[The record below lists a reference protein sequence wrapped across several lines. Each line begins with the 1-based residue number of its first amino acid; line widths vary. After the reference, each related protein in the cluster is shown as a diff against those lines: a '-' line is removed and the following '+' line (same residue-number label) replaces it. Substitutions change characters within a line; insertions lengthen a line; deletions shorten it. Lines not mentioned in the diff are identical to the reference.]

1 MEIAAVKLGENGR
14 KPRSKPSQ
22 GVRKPTARSGVSNG
36 RDVLPGVDGR
46 SVIARRYYDIQS
58 AIIVDQGGADRISE
72 ARLQLVRRFSAAAVM
87 AELLEA
93 KLAAGEEISI
103 TEHALLVSSLVRVA
117 NKIGIDRIPKDVGS
131 NSLDEYLASKAA
143 AE

>member
-1 MEIAAVKLGENGR
+1 MKGW
-14 KPRSKPSQ
+14 Q
-22 GVRKPTARSGVSNG
+22 
-36 RDVLPGVDGR
+36 PGHNV
-46 SVIARRYYDIQS
+46 
-58 AIIVDQGGADRISE
+58 SE